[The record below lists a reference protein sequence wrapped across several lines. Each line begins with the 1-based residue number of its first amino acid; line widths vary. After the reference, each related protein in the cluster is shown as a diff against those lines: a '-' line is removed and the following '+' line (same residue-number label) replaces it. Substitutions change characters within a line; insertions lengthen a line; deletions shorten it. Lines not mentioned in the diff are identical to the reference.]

1 VPVLQGGQSN
11 GVTILYKEFGVRLR
25 YTPVV
30 TANRTI
36 KLALAQEVSSLDYTN
51 ATILNGF
58 TIPALSTR
66 RAETNVELGEGET
79 FAIAGLLDNRDLE
92 IFSKIPGVSSIPII
106 GNLFKNKR
114 TEQTQKELIM
124 LVTPEITMP
133 LDPKRWK
140 RAGRVRS
147 RGRGRKRKGS
157 RHLRG
162 ARGRYQRECASN
174 RRSRHY

>member
-1 VPVLQGGQSN
+1 
-11 GVTILYKEFGVRLR
+11 VTILYKEFGVRLR

-133 LDPKRWK
+133 LGPNDAKPEIVFPDEFMKRLTPEEVEK
-140 RAGRVRS
+140 S
-147 RGRGRKRKGS
+147 RKGS
-157 RHLRG
+157 F
-162 ARGRYQRECASN
+162 
-174 RRSRHY
+174 